1 MWQRVYKKPRPK
13 PSSHVDSLFIA
24 PDGTK
29 LKSLLSCGMT
39 LKPCTL
45 ARTDSVRVR
54 FGSAQR
60 HALQCDGQ
68 TVCSLCG
75 SGDYEPNNDIVLC
88 DGKHC
93 GQAFH
98 QHCLPEPL
106 FQVPVGEWFCPD
118 CEHGRARGPGLKAAP
133 APARTAPRPAPN
145 RPVLHPLEEGSL
157 RPSCIRDGCDGEARH
172 VPSAGGATFECERCG
187 TRLQSRWWCA
197 PPARPPSLAAPIRAP
212 PPPTPAPRARSSAAP
227 GRSAAAP

>member
-45 ARTDSVRVR
+45 ARADCVRFR

-68 TVCSLCG
+68 TVSHTQSQAALSQHRRRCTAHGG
-75 SGDYEPNNDIVLC
+75 SGKRPS
-88 DGKHC
+88 
-93 GQAFH
+93 
-98 QHCLPEPL
+98 
-106 FQVPVGEWFCPD
+106 
-118 CEHGRARGPGLKAAP
+118 GPGPIAALGQD
-133 APARTAPRPAPN
+133 
-145 RPVLHPLEEGSL
+145 VYIVESL
-157 RPSCIRDGCDGEARH
+157 
-172 VPSAGGATFECERCG
+172 
-187 TRLQSRWWCA
+187 
-197 PPARPPSLAAPIRAP
+197 LA
-212 PPPTPAPRARSSAAP
+212 
-227 GRSAAAP
+227 